1 MAIFGSLVNALGIV
15 IGSILGTYV
24 LKIKNESLKDTM
36 EKGMGLCC
44 ILIAIDGMI
53 CEFNTLNVLISMAIG
68 TIIGEKIDL
77 EGRMYKLAAS
87 LEKIFKDR
95 NIGKAF
101 SSASLIFCVGGM
113 AVIGALDGGLMNSHD
128 TLILK
133 GIIDGILAL
142 FMASS
147 LGIGVIF
154 SAVLVFI
161 YEGAIA
167 LLASPLSSV
176 LSLGSEMVINNLSV
190 TGSLILLGVG
200 LNIVKI
206 GKFKSMNY
214 VPAIFVSII
223 LTAIISKY
231 TVNSMQQII
240 GL

>member
-24 LKIKNESLKDTM
+24 LKDTM

-77 EGRMYKLAAS
+77 EGRMYKLATS

-154 SAVLVFI
+154 SAGLVFI

-223 LTAIISKY
+223 LTAIIS
-231 TVNSMQQII
+231 
-240 GL
+240 

>member
-15 IGSILGTYV
+15 IGSILGAYV

-223 LTAIISKY
+223 LTAIIS
-231 TVNSMQQII
+231 
-240 GL
+240 

>member
-142 FMASS
+142 FMALS

-154 SAVLVFI
+154 SAGLVFI

-223 LTAIISKY
+223 LTAIIS
-231 TVNSMQQII
+231 
-240 GL
+240 

>member
-154 SAVLVFI
+154 SAGLVFI
-161 YEGAIA
+161 YEGTIA

-223 LTAIISKY
+223 LTAIIS
-231 TVNSMQQII
+231 
-240 GL
+240 

>member
-15 IGSILGTYV
+15 IGSILGAYV

-154 SAVLVFI
+154 SAGLVFI

-190 TGSLILLGVG
+190 TGSLILFGVG

-223 LTAIISKY
+223 LTAIIS
-231 TVNSMQQII
+231 
-240 GL
+240 

>member
-1 MAIFGSLVNALGIV
+1 MAIFGSLINALGIV
-15 IGSILGTYV
+15 VGSILGAYI
-24 LKIKNESLKDTM
+24 LKIRNESLKDTM

-44 ILIAIDGMI
+44 ILTAIDGMI

-113 AVIGALDGGLMNSHD
+113 AVIGALDGGLVNSHD

-223 LTAIISKY
+223 LTAIIS
-231 TVNSMQQII
+231 
-240 GL
+240 

>member
-36 EKGMGLCC
+36 EKGVGLCC

-154 SAVLVFI
+154 SAGLVFI

-223 LTAIISKY
+223 LTAIIS
-231 TVNSMQQII
+231 
-240 GL
+240 

>member
-1 MAIFGSLVNALGIV
+1 MAIFGSLINALGIV
-15 IGSILGTYV
+15 VGSILGAYI
-24 LKIKNESLKDTM
+24 LKIRNESLKDTM

-113 AVIGALDGGLMNSHD
+113 AVIGALDGGLVNSHD

-223 LTAIISKY
+223 LTAIIS
-231 TVNSMQQII
+231 
-240 GL
+240 

>member
-1 MAIFGSLVNALGIV
+1 MAIFGSLINALGIV
-15 IGSILGTYV
+15 VGSILGAYI
-24 LKIKNESLKDTM
+24 LKIRNESLKDTM

-77 EGRMYKLAAS
+77 EGRMYKLATS

-113 AVIGALDGGLMNSHD
+113 AVIGALDGGLVNSHD

-154 SAVLVFI
+154 SAGLVFI

-223 LTAIISKY
+223 LTAIIS
-231 TVNSMQQII
+231 
-240 GL
+240 

>member
-68 TIIGEKIDL
+68 TIIGEKIDI

-154 SAVLVFI
+154 SAGLVFI

-190 TGSLILLGVG
+190 TGSLILFGVG

-223 LTAIISKY
+223 LTAIIS
-231 TVNSMQQII
+231 
-240 GL
+240 

>member
-15 IGSILGTYV
+15 IGSILGAYV

-77 EGRMYKLAAS
+77 EGRMYKLATS

-223 LTAIISKY
+223 LTAIIS
-231 TVNSMQQII
+231 
-240 GL
+240 

>member
-1 MAIFGSLVNALGIV
+1 MAIFGSLINALGIV
-15 IGSILGTYV
+15 VGSILGAYI
-24 LKIKNESLKDTM
+24 LKIRNESLKDTM

-223 LTAIISKY
+223 LTAIIS
-231 TVNSMQQII
+231 
-240 GL
+240 

>member
-154 SAVLVFI
+154 SAGLVFI

-176 LSLGSEMVINNLSV
+176 LSLGSEMVINDLSV

-223 LTAIISKY
+223 LTAIIS
-231 TVNSMQQII
+231 
-240 GL
+240 